1 MLLETSLS
9 YYVYRMMVLP
19 QVSSPPTIE
28 PFQPW
33 AVPVLLDIPVIGPA
47 LFNQTPLTYAA
58 LT

>member
-1 MLLETSLS
+1 MA
-9 YYVYRMMVLP
+9 LP

-33 AVPVLLDIPVIGPA
+33 AVPELSDIPVIGPA